1 MKLNI
6 LEDETKSMIIE
17 FVDADRAIAE
27 LVKDKLLE
35 KADVEYAGVVKTHPE
50 VGAPRLVIKSEK
62 NARTL
67 VLKALDEIEDEIK
80 EFQSQIPK
88 EGKGKK
94 S

>member
-27 LVKDKLLE
+27 LIKDKLME

-50 VGAPRLVIKSEK
+50 VGQPQLVIKSSK

-67 VLKALDEIEDEIK
+67 VLKALDEIEDDIK
-80 EFQSQIPK
+80 DLQSQLPK
-88 EGKGKK
+88 EGRSKK